1 MALLE
6 KISLDLLSAMKAGE
20 RDRANALRGIKSAV
34 KYREIEKGDE
44 LTDEDVVA
52 VLSSAVKKH
61 KDSIEQF
68 EKAGRNDL
76 VEKEKQEMKVAEE
89 YLPEQL
95 GEDEIE
101 RIVDT
106 VISETGAAGPRE
118 FGIVM
123 KGVMSKVKGQADGKL
138 VKELVSKKLST

>member
-6 KISLDLLSAMKAGE
+6 KINSDLLSAMKAGE

-34 KYREIEKGDE
+34 KYREIEKGGE

-52 VLSSAVKKH
+52 VLSSAVKRH

-76 VEKEKQEMKVAEE
+76 VEKEKQEMRVAEE

-101 RIVDT
+101 RIVDS
-106 VISETGAAGPRE
+106 VISETGAAGPGE

-138 VKELVSKKLST
+138 VKEIVSKKLST

>member
-106 VISETGAAGPRE
+106 VISETGAVGPRE